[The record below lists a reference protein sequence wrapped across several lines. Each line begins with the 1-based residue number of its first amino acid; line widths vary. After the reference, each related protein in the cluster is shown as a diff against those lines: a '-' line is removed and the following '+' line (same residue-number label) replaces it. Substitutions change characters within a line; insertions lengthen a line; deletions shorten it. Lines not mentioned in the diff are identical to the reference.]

1 MALVKAIK
9 GGPEAVKQY
18 FKKLGAEETKKELAR
33 HMHSLG
39 KSPEEIAFLLMLSLD
54 EVEKYLE
61 ADEA

>member
-1 MALVKAIK
+1 MELVKAIK
-9 GGPEAVKQY
+9 GGPEAVEKY
-18 FKKLGAEETKKELAR
+18 FKNLGVEELNMELAR